1 MTSNPTYEA
10 DLAKLRRNNYT
21 TMAFVFV
28 SCVAIY
34 IVLLM
39 ALGYKASI
47 LAVSLLMVL
56 MLIIFLLREQL
67 VEDQIEL
74 MLKHGL
80 IDRKWKVE
88 TEQKFNALAARLA
101 SELNI
106 KPLRIEIV
114 NDAGVFSYVEPRLSS
129 ALAITLRGA
138 RELDDKQLEF
148 LIANALIGFPRNLLN
163 EKYAGV
169 ILFLPGALLLPFLS
183 SCPKDLLPLFGGIV
197 VSLMALLGIFVV
209 RSSVTSSKQSASDY
223 SRILSITKDYESAKT
238 ALIAQS
244 RLSLQR
250 MKPQTIEILK
260 SGFSRRGIPEEELD
274 CAISGVD
281 LEIYKLHKAAE
292 ELGLVECFPES

>member
-10 DLAKLRRNNYT
+10 DLAKLRRSNYT
-21 TMAFVFV
+21 TMAIVFV
-28 SCVAIY
+28 SCVAVY

-39 ALGYKASI
+39 ALGFKASI
-47 LAVSLLMVL
+47 LAVSLLMIL

-67 VEDQIEL
+67 EEDQIEL

-88 TEQKFNALAARLA
+88 TEQKFNELAARLA
-101 SELNI
+101 LALNV

-114 NDAGVFSYVEPRLSS
+114 DDAGVFIYVEPRLSS

-148 LIANALIGFPRNLLN
+148 LIASALIGFPMNLLN
-163 EKYAGV
+163 EKYAGLV
-169 ILFLPGALLLPFLS
+169 LFLPCALFLPFLS
-183 SCPKDLLPLFGGIV
+183 SCPKELLPLFGGIM
-197 VSLMALLGIFVV
+197 VSLIALIGIFVV
-209 RSSVTSSKQSASDY
+209 RSSVTSSKQSESKY
-223 SRILSITKDYESAKT
+223 SRILSVTNDYESAKT

-244 RLSLQR
+244 RLTLQR
-250 MKPQTIEILK
+250 MKPRTIEILK

-274 CAISGVD
+274 SAISGVD

-292 ELGLVECFPES
+292 ELGLVEHFMDL